1 MQDPPSKDDQKVQE
15 YRKNQPVANYG
26 QNKATWPSEAAFCT
40 SLHLIPTKDHKLLR
54 STLKSNKNGASPRV
68 LELLLLPTI
77 FARWPRDKDG
87 VSQNLRK
94 CD

>member
-1 MQDPPSKDDQKVQE
+1 MQDPSSKDDQKVQE
-15 YRKNQPVANYG
+15 YRKNQPIARYD
-26 QNKATWPSEAAFCT
+26 QNKATLISRAAFCT
-40 SLHLIPTKDHKLLR
+40 ILRSLPTNAHKLLR
-54 STLKSNKNGASPRV
+54 STLKSNKNGASSRV
-68 LELLLLPTI
+68 LELLLLPSF